1 MIDFEKDVEE
11 WEETEL
17 DYDDETTQHPNPS
30 IDHLSKSLS
39 DLQISEKRCDANSND
54 EILVNQTYVTQV
66 NHEILNANEKELQSW
81 RSEKVFDEIENNGQ
95 PTISVHWVLKQKL
108 VDGKCS
114 TKARLCA
121 RGFKEVESFKTESPT
136 CSRESVP
143 VASTFKV
150 SNKKNLNA
158 INIKTAFLQGKKIDR
173 TIIIKPPKE
182 VQTNKLW
189 KLNKCVY
196 GSADALRWWDLRLK
210 EELLK
215 LNVTVSK
222 YNPGIFYYTKD
233 KKLQGLMVCFVDD
246 ILWGS
251 TDEFKADLIDRLGQI
266 FTIGSKFS
274 QAFTYLG
281 IEIHHNN
288 NKFITINQNNY
299 AKAIQPI
306 LLTTNQL
313 TEKDVK
319 IPQEVISAVRSL
331 VGQLNWLSSISRP
344 DISFD
349 TCKISTKV
357 NNMKIRDAIELHKVV
372 KSVKNEKNQIL
383 FLSLDPNAIKL
394 VVYTDGSFKG
404 CVCYIFASLFCM
416 SKREHLRN
424 KENCFLFHFEN
435 SFRYLGSKHSL
446 VMKFGQFM

>member
-1 MIDFEKDVEE
+1 
-11 WEETEL
+11 
-17 DYDDETTQHPNPS
+17 
-30 IDHLSKSLS
+30 
-39 DLQISEKRCDANSND
+39 
-54 EILVNQTYVTQV
+54 
-66 NHEILNANEKELQSW
+66 
-81 RSEKVFDEIENNGQ
+81 
-95 PTISVHWVLKQKL
+95 
-108 VDGKCS
+108 
-114 TKARLCA
+114 
-121 RGFKEVESFKTESPT
+121 
-136 CSRESVP
+136 
-143 VASTFKV
+143 
-150 SNKKNLNA
+150 
-158 INIKTAFLQGKKIDR
+158 
-173 TIIIKPPKE
+173 
-182 VQTNKLW
+182 
-189 KLNKCVY
+189 
-196 GSADALRWWDLRLK
+196 
-210 EELLK
+210 
-215 LNVTVSK
+215 
-222 YNPGIFYYTKD
+222 
-233 KKLQGLMVCFVDD
+233 MVCFVDN

-266 FTIGSKFS
+266 FTIGSKSS

-281 IEIHHNN
+281 IEIHQNN

-319 IPQEVISAVRSL
+319 IPQEVISAIRSL

-383 FLSLDPNAIKL
+383 FLSLDPNTIKV
-394 VVYTDGSFKG
+394 VVYTDASFKG
-404 CVCYIFASLFCM
+404 CVCYIFASMFCM

-424 KENCFLFHFEN
+424 KEKCFLFHFEN

-446 VMKFGQFM
+446 VTKFGQFM